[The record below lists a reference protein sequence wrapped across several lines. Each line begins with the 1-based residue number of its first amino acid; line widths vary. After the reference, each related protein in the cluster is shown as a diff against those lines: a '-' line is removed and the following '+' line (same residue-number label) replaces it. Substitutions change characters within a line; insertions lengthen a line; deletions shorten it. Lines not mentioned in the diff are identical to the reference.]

1 MEKMGLRLS
10 WEETRMPSLT
20 IVILTTFL
28 CYIMQY
34 IFCFAVDKREIEKH
48 EKKIKLNKYTEKLF
62 FLWNRNEKLYWLV
75 YIIIISESIL
85 FIVVWVLYFLGDI
98 NIFRNFLNIYVGI
111 CSIFDT
117 ILVIKILIKRI
128 KDFISGKSR

>member
-1 MEKMGLRLS
+1 
-10 WEETRMPSLT
+10 MPSLT
-20 IVILTTFL
+20 NVILVTFL
-28 CYIMQY
+28 RYIMQY
-34 IFCFAVDKREIEKH
+34 IFCFVVDKTDIEKY

-98 NIFRNFLNIYVGI
+98 NIFRKFLNIYVGI
-111 CSIFDT
+111 CSTCDT
-117 ILVIKILIKRI
+117 ILVIKILIKRV
-128 KDFISGKSR
+128 KDYIISKNR

>member
-1 MEKMGLRLS
+1 MGLRLS

-34 IFCFAVDKREIEKH
+34 SFCFVVDKREIEKH

-98 NIFRNFLNIYVGI
+98 NIFRKFLNIYVGI
-111 CSIFDT
+111 CSICDT
-117 ILVIKILIKRI
+117 ILVIKILIKRV
-128 KDFISGKSR
+128 KDYIISKNR

>member
-1 MEKMGLRLS
+1 
-10 WEETRMPSLT
+10 MPSLT
-20 IVILTTFL
+20 SVILTTFL

-34 IFCFAVDKREIEKH
+34 IFCFAVNKREIEKH

-98 NIFRNFLNIYVGI
+98 NIFRKFLNIYVGI
-111 CSIFDT
+111 CSICDT
-117 ILVIKILIKRI
+117 ILVIKILIKRV

>member
-34 IFCFAVDKREIEKH
+34 IFCFVVDKREIEKH
-48 EKKIKLNKYTEKLF
+48 EKKIKLNKYTKKLF

-75 YIIIISESIL
+75 YIIIISESII
-85 FIVVWVLYFLGDI
+85 FIVIWVLYFLGDI
-98 NIFRNFLNIYVGI
+98 NIFRKFLNVYVGI
-111 CSIFDT
+111 RSIFDT
-117 ILVIKILIKRI
+117 ILVIKILKKRV

>member
-1 MEKMGLRLS
+1 
-10 WEETRMPSLT
+10 MPSLT

-28 CYIMQY
+28 CYTMQY
-34 IFCFAVDKREIEKH
+34 IFCFAVDKTDIEKH

-98 NIFRNFLNIYVGI
+98 NIFRKFSNIYVGI
-111 CSIFDT
+111 CSICDT
-117 ILVIKILIKRI
+117 ILVIKILIKRV
-128 KDFISGKSR
+128 KDYIISNNR

>member
-1 MEKMGLRLS
+1 
-10 WEETRMPSLT
+10 MPSLT
-20 IVILTTFL
+20 IVILVTFL
-28 CYIMQY
+28 RYTMQY
-34 IFCFAVDKREIEKH
+34 IFCFAVDKTDIEKH

-98 NIFRNFLNIYVGI
+98 NIFRKFLNIYVGI
-111 CSIFDT
+111 CSICDT
-117 ILVIKILIKRI
+117 ILVIKILIKRV
-128 KDFISGKSR
+128 KDYIISKNR

>member
-1 MEKMGLRLS
+1 
-10 WEETRMPSLT
+10 MPSLT
-20 IVILTTFL
+20 IVILVTFL

-85 FIVVWVLYFLGDI
+85 FIVVWILYFLGDI
-98 NIFRNFLNIYVGI
+98 NIFRKFLNMYVGI
-111 CSIFDT
+111 CSICDT
-117 ILVIKILIKRI
+117 ILVIKILMKRV
-128 KDFISGKSR
+128 KDYIISKNR

>member
-1 MEKMGLRLS
+1 
-10 WEETRMPSLT
+10 MPSLT
-20 IVILTTFL
+20 IVILVTFL
-28 CYIMQY
+28 RYIMQY
-34 IFCFAVDKREIEKH
+34 IFCFAVDKTDIEKH

-98 NIFRNFLNIYVGI
+98 NIFRKFLNIYVGI
-111 CSIFDT
+111 CSICDT
-117 ILVIKILIKRI
+117 ILVIKILIKRV
-128 KDFISGKSR
+128 KDYIISKNR

>member
-1 MEKMGLRLS
+1 
-10 WEETRMPSLT
+10 MPSLT
-20 IVILTTFL
+20 IVILVTFL

-34 IFCFAVDKREIEKH
+34 IFCFAVDKTDIEKH

-85 FIVVWVLYFLGDI
+85 FIVVWILYFLGDI
-98 NIFRNFLNIYVGI
+98 NIFRKFLNMYVGI
-111 CSIFDT
+111 CSICDT
-117 ILVIKILIKRI
+117 ILVIKILMKRV
-128 KDFISGKSR
+128 KDYIISKNR

>member
-1 MEKMGLRLS
+1 
-10 WEETRMPSLT
+10 MPSLT

-34 IFCFAVDKREIEKH
+34 IFCFVVDKREIEKH
-48 EKKIKLNKYTEKLF
+48 EKKIKLNKYTKKLF

-85 FIVVWVLYFLGDI
+85 FIVIWVLYFLGDI
-98 NIFRNFLNIYVGI
+98 NIFRKFFNIYVGI

-117 ILVIKILIKRI
+117 ILVIKILIKRV
-128 KDFISGKSR
+128 KDCITSKNR

>member
-1 MEKMGLRLS
+1 
-10 WEETRMPSLT
+10 MPSLT
-20 IVILTTFL
+20 VVILTTFL

-34 IFCFAVDKREIEKH
+34 SFCFVVDKREIEKH

-85 FIVVWVLYFLGDI
+85 FIVIWVLYFLGDI
-98 NIFRNFLNIYVGI
+98 NIFRKFLNVYVGI
-111 CSIFDT
+111 RSIFDT
-117 ILVIKILIKRI
+117 ILAIKILIKRV
-128 KDFISGKSR
+128 KDYITSKNR

>member
-1 MEKMGLRLS
+1 
-10 WEETRMPSLT
+10 MPSLT
-20 IVILTTFL
+20 SVILTTFL

-48 EKKIKLNKYTEKLF
+48 EKKIKLNKYTKKLF

-85 FIVVWVLYFLGDI
+85 FIVIWVLYFLGDI
-98 NIFRNFLNIYVGI
+98 NIFRKFLNVYVGI
-111 CSIFDT
+111 RSIFDT
-117 ILVIKILIKRI
+117 ILVIKILKKRV

>member
-1 MEKMGLRLS
+1 
-10 WEETRMPSLT
+10 MPSLT

-62 FLWNRNEKLYWLV
+62 FLWNRNEKLYWLI

-98 NIFRNFLNIYVGI
+98 NIFRKFLNIYVGI

-117 ILVIKILIKRI
+117 ILVIKILKKRV

>member
-1 MEKMGLRLS
+1 MGLRLS

-75 YIIIISESIL
+75 YIIIISESII
-85 FIVVWVLYFLGDI
+85 FIVIWVLYFLGDI
-98 NIFRNFLNIYVGI
+98 NIFRKFLNVYVGI
-111 CSIFDT
+111 RSIFDT
-117 ILVIKILIKRI
+117 ILVIKILKKRV

>member
-1 MEKMGLRLS
+1 
-10 WEETRMPSLT
+10 MPSLT

-62 FLWNRNEKLYWLV
+62 FLWNMNEKLYWLV
-75 YIIIISESIL
+75 YIIIISECIL
-85 FIVVWVLYFLGDI
+85 FIVIWVLYFRGDI
-98 NIFRNFLNIYVGI
+98 NIFRKFLNIYAGI

-117 ILVIKILIKRI
+117 ILVIKILIKRV
-128 KDFISGKSR
+128 KDCITSKNR

>member
-1 MEKMGLRLS
+1 MGLRLS

-34 IFCFAVDKREIEKH
+34 SFCFVVDKREIEKH

-98 NIFRNFLNIYVGI
+98 NILRKFLNIYVGI

-117 ILVIKILIKRI
+117 ILVIKILIKRV
-128 KDFISGKSR
+128 KDYITSKNR

>member
-1 MEKMGLRLS
+1 
-10 WEETRMPSLT
+10 MPTLT
-20 IVILTTFL
+20 IVILVTFL

-34 IFCFAVDKREIEKH
+34 IFCFAVDKTDIEKH

-85 FIVVWVLYFLGDI
+85 FIVIWVLYFLGDI

-111 CSIFDT
+111 CSICDT
-117 ILVIKILIKRI
+117 ILVIKILIKRV
-128 KDFISGKSR
+128 KDYIISKNR

>member
-1 MEKMGLRLS
+1 MGLRLS
-10 WEETRMPSLT
+10 REETRMPSLT

-34 IFCFAVDKREIEKH
+34 SFCFVVDKREIEKH

-75 YIIIISESIL
+75 YIIIRRESIL
-85 FIVVWVLYFLGDI
+85 FIVIWVLYFLGVI

-117 ILVIKILIKRI
+117 ILVIKILIKRV
-128 KDFISGKSR
+128 KDYITSKNR

>member
-1 MEKMGLRLS
+1 
-10 WEETRMPSLT
+10 MPSLT

-48 EKKIKLNKYTEKLF
+48 EKKIKLNKYTKKLF

-75 YIIIISESIL
+75 YIIIISESII
-85 FIVVWVLYFLGDI
+85 FIVIWVLYFLGDI
-98 NIFRNFLNIYVGI
+98 NIFRKFLNVYVGI
-111 CSIFDT
+111 RSIFDT
-117 ILVIKILIKRI
+117 ILVIKILKKRV
-128 KDFISGKSR
+128 KDFISGKIR

>member
-1 MEKMGLRLS
+1 MGLRLS

-34 IFCFAVDKREIEKH
+34 SFCFVVDKREIEKH

-85 FIVVWVLYFLGDI
+85 FIVIWVLYFLGDI

-117 ILVIKILIKRI
+117 ILVIKILIKRV
-128 KDFISGKSR
+128 KDYITSKNG

>member
-1 MEKMGLRLS
+1 MGLRLS

-28 CYIMQY
+28 CYVMQY
-34 IFCFAVDKREIEKH
+34 SFCFVVDKREIEKH

-98 NIFRNFLNIYVGI
+98 NIFRKFLNIYVGI

-117 ILVIKILIKRI
+117 ILVIKILIKRV
-128 KDFISGKSR
+128 KDYITSKNR

>member
-1 MEKMGLRLS
+1 MGLRLS

>member
-1 MEKMGLRLS
+1 MGLRLS

-34 IFCFAVDKREIEKH
+34 SFCFVVDKREIEKH

-85 FIVVWVLYFLGDI
+85 FIVIWVLYFLGDI

-117 ILVIKILIKRI
+117 ILVIKILIKRV
-128 KDFISGKSR
+128 KDYITSKNR